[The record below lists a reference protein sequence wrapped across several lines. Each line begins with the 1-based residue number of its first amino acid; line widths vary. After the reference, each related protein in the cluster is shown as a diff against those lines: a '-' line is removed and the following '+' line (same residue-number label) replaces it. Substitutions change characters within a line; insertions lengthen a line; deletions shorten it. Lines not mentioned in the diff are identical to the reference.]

1 MFWTPWHYHKAVS
14 SHHIAHIYSM
24 KALGLLTFSLIWR
37 FGLSILHFWKVLD
50 LKRTGQEG
58 KSIKNFEYLFQRLT
72 STLKR
77 VCTLPYVR
85 LVASSTKFGRY
96 AGIHEVQAIC
106 YAPKDYPSLW
116 YIGHVNITSLSLSA
130 YSRLA
135 NYGTSL
141 FLYAASSSVAW
152 HLWQCWSNFARIS
165 YKRERTIVV
174 NKVGE
179 VLNETKQ
186 VGRIV
191 DHFYTMRQFQS
202 WVYTD
207 TVLLTQ
213 SFCTD
218 YLKLSVMWWMSILLL
233 LYCCYFSNVKF
244 YICGKTVEG
253 HPYSP
258 LSFWLSLPSWLR

>member
-1 MFWTPWHYHKAVS
+1 MNGPLVCLCHDLFCKSLPQPISHLPSHLLTHTHSPGYVLNSMTYYHRAVS

-58 KSIKNFEYLFQRLT
+58 NSIKNFEYLFQRLT
-72 STLKR
+72 STLKL

-152 HLWQCWSNFARIS
+152 HLWQCWPNFARTSHESLIEG
-165 YKRERTIVV
+165 KER
-174 NKVGE
+174 
-179 VLNETKQ
+179 L
-186 VGRIV
+186 
-191 DHFYTMRQFQS
+191 
-202 WVYTD
+202 
-207 TVLLTQ
+207 
-213 SFCTD
+213 
-218 YLKLSVMWWMSILLL
+218 
-233 LYCCYFSNVKF
+233 
-244 YICGKTVEG
+244 
-253 HPYSP
+253 
-258 LSFWLSLPSWLR
+258 